1 MQWLDFK
8 FVDAVITM
16 ITLHRRKKVDF
27 HDELLLNTK
36 DGFDENN
43 PQIPHKRHWSFF
55 ISPNTKW
62 LFRTH
67 FIVVQVMLVKFQKNK
82 DVRVP
87 SLSRYEHF
95 RFKNITYTLP
105 SSNLMNQS

>member
-36 DGFDENN
+36 DGFDEKY
-43 PQIPHKRHWSFF
+43 PQIPQSF
-55 ISPNTKW
+55 
-62 LFRTH
+62 LL
-67 FIVVQVMLVKFQKNK
+67 VQRGLL
-82 DVRVP
+82 RA
-87 SLSRYEHF
+87 L
-95 RFKNITYTLP
+95 
-105 SSNLMNQS
+105 

>member
-36 DGFDENN
+36 DVFYEKY
-43 PQIPHKRHWSFF
+43 PQIPQKIHWSF
-55 ISPNTKW
+55 
-62 LFRTH
+62 LL
-67 FIVVQVMLVKFQKNK
+67 VQVPNDCSKK
-82 DVRVP
+82 
-87 SLSRYEHF
+87 
-95 RFKNITYTLP
+95 
-105 SSNLMNQS
+105 SS

>member
-36 DGFDENN
+36 DGFGEKY
-43 PQIPHKRHWSFF
+43 PKTPQKIHLSFLLVQIPNVCSEH
-55 ISPNTKW
+55 T
-62 LFRTH
+62 
-67 FIVVQVMLVKFQKNK
+67 
-82 DVRVP
+82 
-87 SLSRYEHF
+87 SL
-95 RFKNITYTLP
+95 
-105 SSNLMNQS
+105 